1 MSLFLKRSSKK
12 RGLPPGSLVFL
23 GERKEEETRITV
35 MDYDE
40 TRVIEERVDE
50 IETCFPFKDTSTV
63 TWINIDGLH
72 QVDVIAKLGEHFVL
86 HPLLLEDVLHT
97 EQRPKVE
104 EYEDYLFI
112 VLKMIHLGD
121 EGKTLAAEQV
131 SLIIGKNYVISFQEK
146 VGDVFDP
153 VRARI
158 RKGKGRIRK
167 DGADYL
173 AYALVD
179 SVVDSYFLVLEELGD
194 TIESLQTDLL
204 ADPDPE
210 DLQAIL
216 RLKRNILTFRKSTWP
231 LREILGALLRGGSSL
246 IEEDILVYLRDVYD
260 HVSQVIDTLETY
272 REILAAMLDI
282 YLSSVS
288 NKMNEVMKVL
298 TVIATIFIPMS
309 FLAGIYG
316 MNFKYM
322 PELDWKYAYPIFW
335 IVVLAAVAIM
345 LFWFKKK
352 RWL

>member
-1 MSLFLKRSSKK
+1 
-12 RGLPPGSLVFL
+12 
-23 GERKEEETRITV
+23 
-35 MDYDE
+35 
-40 TRVIEERVDE
+40 
-50 IETCFPFKDTSTV
+50 
-63 TWINIDGLH
+63 
-72 QVDVIAKLGEHFVL
+72 
-86 HPLLLEDVLHT
+86 
-97 EQRPKVE
+97 
-104 EYEDYLFI
+104 
-112 VLKMIHLGD
+112 MIHLGD
-121 EGKTLAAEQV
+121 ESTTLAAEQV

-146 VGDVFDP
+146 VGDVFDS
-153 VRARI
+153 VRGRI

-204 ADPDPE
+204 ADPDQD

-216 RLKRNILTFRKSTWP
+216 RLKRDILTFRKSTWP

-246 IEEDILVYLRDVYD
+246 IEEEILVYLRDVYD

-298 TVIATIFIPMS
+298 TVIATIFIPMT

-335 IVVLAAVAIM
+335 IVVLALLVIM

>member
-23 GERKEEETRITV
+23 GERKEEETRITI

-40 TRVIEERVDE
+40 TRVIEERVDA

-72 QVDVIAKLGEHFVL
+72 RVDVIAKLGEHFVL

-104 EYEDYLFI
+104 EYEDHLFM
-112 VLKMIHLGD
+112 VLKIIHLGD

-153 VRARI
+153 VRGRI

-167 DGADYL
+167 DGPDYL

-179 SVVDSYFLVLEELGD
+179 AVVDSYFLVLEELGD

-204 ADPDPE
+204 ADPDPD

-216 RLKRNILTFRKSTWP
+216 RLKRDILAFRKSIWP

-246 IEEDILVYLRDVYD
+246 IEEEILVYVRDVYD

-272 REILAAMLDI
+272 REILAAMLDS
-282 YLSSVS
+282 YLSNVG

-298 TVIATIFIPMS
+298 TIIATIFIPMT

-322 PELDWKYAYPIFW
+322 PELDWKYGYPIFW
-335 IVVLAAVAIM
+335 SVVLAVLAIM